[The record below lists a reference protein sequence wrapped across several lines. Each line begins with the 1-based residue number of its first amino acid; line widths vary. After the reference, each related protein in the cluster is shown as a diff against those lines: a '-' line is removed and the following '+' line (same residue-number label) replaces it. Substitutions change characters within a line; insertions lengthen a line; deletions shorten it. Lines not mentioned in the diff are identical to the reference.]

1 MNNQTPAYSPKDE
14 SIPKVYGSMP
24 PLGEQETVDSISKYN
39 PEQDVMCE
47 LYACE
52 IDLDVPEYDPE
63 QDDVCYE
70 YGSEIGLDMP
80 EYDPRQDEMC
90 DEYGCEIDLDEF
102 YKHNDLGAEKND

>member
-24 PLGEQETVDSISKYN
+24 LLGEQETVDNIPKYS

-52 IDLDVPEYDPE
+52 IDL
-63 QDDVCYE
+63 
-70 YGSEIGLDMP
+70 GIS